1 MGIENTTELLYA
13 LLASTKPSELQSI
26 LLEIG
31 DHRDI
36 GVDKQFGQF
45 GFQWHF
51 FGDNPSNMSTI
62 NLGSKPGRSL
72 TERVTNAIDAVLER
86 EMYRRNGVT
95 APPQSPMEAAELWL
109 GRPRTTANTGLFG
122 LDPDL
127 SAVYSKDT
135 HVVLSPGDESTNPT
149 VDIMDAGIGIK
160 PEDFTE
166 TILNFHRGNKIN
178 KRYLAGAFGQG
189 GSATI
194 AFSDYTLAISRHFD
208 SEDVVGFTIVK
219 LMELEDEFKENAY
232 VYLAAKNNDGSFT
245 IPCCK
250 IPGPIDIYP
259 FAKDSSKKPPR
270 LASGTVVR
278 HFGYRLDGLERP
290 LSPSPRN
297 LYHLFQYMLFDP
309 LLPFRVVDLR
319 NTNTYKNEL
328 VTGSRNRLMSGSDD
342 FEIRHHQPRFWI
354 RPLNDEEPSL
364 GVEYWVVFAQK
375 QPGGKISP
383 RSRPHDLFLDPAHP
397 LIGTL
402 NGQNHGELTA
412 RIVREANLSQV
423 AKHLVV
429 HLDLSY
435 VSKRVRS
442 RLLSSTREGF
452 KDGEV
457 LTEVVRLLKEHFRD
471 DEALFEIE
479 SELEETLMQNES
491 QKASQE
497 VRRHISHLLRDIG
510 LDFTGYSGAIM
521 PGENTTRKSSSIR
534 STRTTRKVEL
544 IPTLPY
550 PGVSKIKIV
559 RPEMILRIHQGD
571 SRFVK
576 VQTDADSLFDKEKRL
591 TIHSE
596 PTNLVDVSKGT
607 LIGGRINWRLR
618 PRPTSRVGDTGD
630 VVVRLSLPEGG
641 YLEDRLPYEVLPP
654 REQRIRTT
662 RGVVPRFDIQ
672 GLDPYE
678 NVDQFFRVWDSLDP
692 EEDDL
697 TSVAYKLIET
707 SSGLIIYY
715 SKVFSS
721 YRKMID
727 AVMQRKPGLAR
738 QVIQNYE
745 VWIGY
750 YAILQ
755 WQQRSLTNEL
765 PGMEIDDDVMERVQ
779 DNERALVAE
788 MQVKQALEV
797 AQLQEYAKIIVD

>member
-1 MGIENTTELLYA
+1 
-13 LLASTKPSELQSI
+13 
-26 LLEIG
+26 
-31 DHRDI
+31 
-36 GVDKQFGQF
+36 
-45 GFQWHF
+45 
-51 FGDNPSNMSTI
+51 
-62 NLGSKPGRSL
+62 
-72 TERVTNAIDAVLER
+72 
-86 EMYRRNGVT
+86 
-95 APPQSPMEAAELWL
+95 
-109 GRPRTTANTGLFG
+109 
-122 LDPDL
+122 
-127 SAVYSKDT
+127 
-135 HVVLSPGDESTNPT
+135 
-149 VDIMDAGIGIK
+149 
-160 PEDFTE
+160 
-166 TILNFHRGNKIN
+166 
-178 KRYLAGAFGQG
+178 
-189 GSATI
+189 
-194 AFSDYTLAISRHFD
+194 
-208 SEDVVGFTIVK
+208 
-219 LMELEDEFKENAY
+219 
-232 VYLAAKNNDGSFT
+232 
-245 IPCCK
+245 
-250 IPGPIDIYP
+250 
-259 FAKDSSKKPPR
+259 
-270 LASGTVVR
+270 
-278 HFGYRLDGLERP
+278 
-290 LSPSPRN
+290 
-297 LYHLFQYMLFDP
+297 
-309 LLPFRVVDLR
+309 
-319 NTNTYKNEL
+319 
-328 VTGSRNRLMSGSDD
+328 
-342 FEIRHHQPRFWI
+342 
-354 RPLNDEEPSL
+354 
-364 GVEYWVVFAQK
+364 
-375 QPGGKISP
+375 
-383 RSRPHDLFLDPAHP
+383 
-397 LIGTL
+397 
-402 NGQNHGELTA
+402 
-412 RIVREANLSQV
+412 
-423 AKHLVV
+423 
-429 HLDLSY
+429 
-435 VSKRVRS
+435 
-442 RLLSSTREGF
+442 
-452 KDGEV
+452 
-457 LTEVVRLLKEHFRD
+457 
-471 DEALFEIE
+471 
-479 SELEETLMQNES
+479 
-491 QKASQE
+491 
-497 VRRHISHLLRDIG
+497 
-510 LDFTGYSGAIM
+510 
-521 PGENTTRKSSSIR
+521 
-534 STRTTRKVEL
+534 L